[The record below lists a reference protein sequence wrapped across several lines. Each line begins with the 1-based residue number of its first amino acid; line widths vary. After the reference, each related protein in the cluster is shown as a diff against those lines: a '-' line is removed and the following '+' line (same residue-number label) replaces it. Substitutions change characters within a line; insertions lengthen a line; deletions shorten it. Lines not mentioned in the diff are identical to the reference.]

1 MRVFSLEMIYETFQ
15 LIRCSSLGSIIKP
28 CEEALVIITNF
39 ILGTST
45 EK

>member
-1 MRVFSLEMIYETFQ
+1 MGCYI
-15 LIRCSSLGSIIKP
+15 IGSIIKP

-39 ILGTST
+39 ILGIST